1 MSANS
6 DFVIENGVLLEYKG
20 PGGEV
25 IIPEGVTEIP
35 ILRFEHCNHLT
46 RVVLPES
53 LQSINIRAFY
63 DCINLKEVV
72 ISKNVSYIGEG
83 AFDSCERLERIIV
96 DEENETFRV
105 QNGLLMAGT
114 TVEVCPG
121 GLRGVCQ
128 IPEGTTRISSFAFSG
143 CHRLTEIRIPDTVI
157 GIGKSA
163 FRQCVRL
170 KRLTFPPKLKYILGR
185 LCLDCENL
193 REIVLPES
201 VKEIENAAFQHCGL
215 LRVSLLG
222 KAVKM
227 DGYVFGEGN
236 FALFAP
242 DFPLADLKPIYRL
255 NAIRAFL
262 NEEAAFSDERRAEYL
277 KYIKTNRKKLLPTAL
292 EWPELLR
299 LMLREEMLKPEEVER
314 LVGETTAANRTELT
328 AELLDYQNRIFP
340 MEKRLEAQEKQ
351 LKRQARQ
358 LERELKQLESGELP
372 EPKRPKLWRTG
383 KDEKGNLI
391 ILGYKGEE
399 SEIEVP
405 AVIGKDKVTA
415 IGDYAF
421 SPNGKPLSE
430 AQRAVRRGIRSI
442 RVPEGILTI
451 GTSAFENC
459 EGLERVELPASVRK
473 IGGSSYLPDDYKP
486 KPKKTDDPF
495 SGCPALS
502 AVLVA
507 EDNRWYC
514 MEDGL
519 LCRKSKSGKKMLR
532 YVGGG
537 QGVCV
542 VPEGTKTIPDY
553 FFQKHADLTAVSL
566 PEGVDKIGRCAF
578 RDCTGLTSMTIPEGA
593 SKIGMEAFS
602 GCTGLT
608 SVTILEG
615 VTEIGHE
622 AFHGCTSLTSVILP
636 TSMTAIDEYAFS
648 GCTSL
653 TGMTIPEGVTT
664 IGRSAFSGCTGLT
677 NIILP
682 TSMTAINWDTFSGC
696 TGLTSMTIPEG
707 VSWIG
712 SSAFSGCT
720 GLTSMTIPESV
731 TEIGDVAFRGC
742 TGLTNVT
749 IPVSVTKIGEWAF
762 SGCTGLTSITI
773 PESVTEVG
781 TDAFGKT
788 PWLEQQKAEHDMVY
802 AGRCVVACRETLVH
816 ADIREG
822 TERICKGAF
831 FGCTALTGVTIP
843 ASVTRIDSNAFSGCT
858 GLTSV
863 TIPEGVA
870 EIESDAF
877 SGCTALTG
885 ATIPASVTEIG
896 WWAFHGCEHLTI
908 HAPAGSYAQQ
918 YAQRNNIR
926 FEEG

>member
-1 MSANS
+1 MSGNS

-53 LQSINIRAFY
+53 LQRINIRAFF

-72 ISKNVSYIGEG
+72 ISKNVSYIGEA
-83 AFDSCERLERIIV
+83 AFDNCERLERIIV

-114 TVEVCPG
+114 TVEACPG

-185 LCLDCENL
+185 LCLDCEHL

-236 FALFAP
+236 FSLFAP
-242 DFPLADLKPIYRL
+242 NFPLADLKPIYRL

-262 NEEAAFSDERRAEYL
+262 DEEAAFSDERRAEYL

-391 ILGYKGEE
+391 LLGYKGEE

-451 GTSAFENC
+451 GTGAFENC

-486 KPKKTDDPF
+486 KPKKTDHPF

-507 EDNRWYC
+507 EGNRWYC
-514 MEDGL
+514 MEGGL
-519 LCRKSKSGKKMLR
+519 LFRKSRTGKKLLG
-532 YVGGG
+532 YVGDGRG
-537 QGVCV
+537 LCI
-542 VPEGTKTIPDY
+542 VPEGTETIPNY
-553 FFQKHADLTAVSL
+553 FFQKCTSLKAV
-566 PEGVDKIGRCAF
+566 
-578 RDCTGLTSMTIPEGA
+578 TIPE
-593 SKIGMEAFS
+593 SVTKIGMKAYS
-602 GCTGLT
+602 GCTSLDN
-608 SVTILEG
+608 VILPTG
-615 VTEIGHE
+615 VTVIDKD
-622 AFHGCTSLTSVILP
+622 AFSGCTSLTSVIIP
-636 TSMTAIDEYAFS
+636 EGVTKIGPSAFSGCTSLAGVDIPEGVTEIDTGAFS

-653 TGMTIPEGVTT
+653 T
-664 IGRSAFSGCTGLT
+664 S
-677 NIILP
+677 
-682 TSMTAINWDTFSGC
+682 
-696 TGLTSMTIPEG
+696 
-707 VSWIG
+707 
-712 SSAFSGCT
+712 
-720 GLTSMTIPESV
+720 
-731 TEIGDVAFRGC
+731 
-742 TGLTNVT
+742 
-749 IPVSVTKIGEWAF
+749 
-762 SGCTGLTSITI
+762 
-773 PESVTEVG
+773 
-781 TDAFGKT
+781 
-788 PWLEQQKAEHDMVY
+788 
-802 AGRCVVACRETLVH
+802 
-816 ADIREG
+816 
-822 TERICKGAF
+822 
-831 FGCTALTGVTIP
+831 VTIP
-843 ASVTRIDSNAFSGCT
+843 ASVTQIGPCAFLWCKN
-858 GLTSV
+858 LTV
-863 TIPEGVA
+863 
-870 EIESDAF
+870 
-877 SGCTALTG
+877 
-885 ATIPASVTEIG
+885 
-896 WWAFHGCEHLTI
+896 

-926 FEEG
+926 FEEA